1 MKSGG
6 AKREVLGHIN
16 TTKLATEES
25 AQDMHHGMD
34 DEGHIPPHSW
44 SRSTMLIRATRDECF
59 VMLWNGLT
67 LELSYGIGSTR
78 GVWLLGERFLQ
89 EIVAGEA

>member
-1 MKSGG
+1 
-6 AKREVLGHIN
+6 
-16 TTKLATEES
+16 
-25 AQDMHHGMD
+25 
-34 DEGHIPPHSW
+34 
-44 SRSTMLIRATRDECF
+44 MLIRATPDECF

-89 EIVAGEA
+89 EVVAGEA